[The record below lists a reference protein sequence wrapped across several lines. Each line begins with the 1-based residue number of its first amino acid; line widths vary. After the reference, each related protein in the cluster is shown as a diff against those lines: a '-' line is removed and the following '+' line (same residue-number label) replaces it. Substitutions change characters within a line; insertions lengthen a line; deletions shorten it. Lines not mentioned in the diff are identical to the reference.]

1 MEGKLL
7 VRKARRRK
15 LVLEA
20 GSKDVE
26 RRMTCWREINGFL
39 AEQIGAYGTFV
50 WLLSFFVAIS
60 DQRDLWLL
68 DLRKL
73 SGNLG

>member
-1 MEGKLL
+1 
-7 VRKARRRK
+7 
-15 LVLEA
+15 
-20 GSKDVE
+20 
-26 RRMTCWREINGFL
+26 MTCWREINGFL
-39 AEQIGAYGTFV
+39 AEQIGAYGTLV